1 MINLGISSLRH
12 FQSFLKE
19 TNMIMENNV
28 QLMLRKNNIIADQE
42 VAIKVGDL
50 YVAENV
56 ITKNRRIL
64 DNNNYSFI
72 TNIQS
77 MNESKNKQILK
88 G

>member
-1 MINLGISSLRH
+1 
-12 FQSFLKE
+12 
-19 TNMIMENNV
+19 MIMENNV
-28 QLMLRKNNIIADQE
+28 QLTLRKNNIIADQE
-42 VAIKVGDL
+42 VAMKVGDL

-72 TNIQS
+72 SNIQS

>member
-1 MINLGISSLRH
+1 
-12 FQSFLKE
+12 
-19 TNMIMENNV
+19 MIMANNV
-28 QLMLRKNNIIADQE
+28 QLTLRKNNIIADQE
-42 VAIKVGDL
+42 VAMKVGDL

-64 DNNNYSFI
+64 DNNNYKFI
-72 TNIQS
+72 SNIQD